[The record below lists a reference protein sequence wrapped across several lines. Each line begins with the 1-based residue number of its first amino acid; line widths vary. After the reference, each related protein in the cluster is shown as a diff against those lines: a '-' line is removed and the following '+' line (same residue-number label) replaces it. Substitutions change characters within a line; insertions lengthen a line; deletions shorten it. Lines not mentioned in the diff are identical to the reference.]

1 MYEKGFSMKKKKIIK
16 MNKDETLE
24 TIEQELNSAIQYLD
38 DVNQKVSEILKES
51 QKIEEIPLNNQ
62 NDITLEPQQTEQTNT
77 TPENN

>member
-1 MYEKGFSMKKKKIIK
+1 MKKKKIIK